1 MNHGTIGYSYE
12 LYIAASPEK
21 VWNGLIDAETTKEY
35 VYGTRL
41 QSTLKPG
48 AAQRDHDQ
56 AQPRARRLRRRDR
69 HRYRVGRQLAALAV
83 VAQVGPGDREA
94 DRGGQFMSTHRP
106 S

>member
-1 MNHGTIGYSYE
+1 MNNGTIGYSYE

-21 VWNGLIDAETTKEY
+21 VWNGLIDAETTRQY

-48 AAQRDHDQ
+48 VAQRDHDQ
-56 AQPRARRLRRRDR
+56 AQPRARRLRR
-69 HRYRVGRQLAALAV
+69 
-83 VAQVGPGDREA
+83 
-94 DRGGQFMSTHRP
+94 QFMSTHRP